1 MNTAPE
7 DETRRAWVEVDLGAL
22 RRNFARLA
30 ERAGGASRLIAMLKA
45 DGYGLGAVAVA
56 RALAGSPPW
65 AFGVATLEEGAEL
78 RRAGVEGRVIV
89 FSPCPPLD
97 AGALADYA
105 LEPAVSSLDALRR
118 FGASAPDGAPLAVHL
133 EIDTGMGR
141 LGLLAEDAERWIG
154 DLVETLRSYP
164 LALASTFTHFHSADS
179 DPDATLEQDRRF
191 RAVLD
196 ALRAAGVEPGLTHAA
211 NSAALLSEGAPG
223 HDLARPGIYL
233 YGGGPGDPE
242 PVASVRA
249 RVLDVRTLPAGHAV
263 SYGAT
268 WRAEGPVR
276 LATLGI
282 GYGDGLRTRL
292 SNRGF
297 VLLGGRKAPIR
308 GAVCMDVTVV
318 QIAPDSS
325 VAPGDRATLLGTD
338 GEERITLAE
347 LADAYDAIDYEVLTG
362 LGGRLSRIHLDGRP

>member
-1 MNTAPE
+1 LNTVPE

-22 RRNFARLA
+22 RRNFAALA
-30 ERAGGASRLIAMLKA
+30 ERAGGASRLIVMLKA
-45 DGYGLGAVAVA
+45 DGYGLGAVSVA

-65 AFGVATLEEGAEL
+65 AYGVATVEEGAEL
-78 RRAGVEGRVIV
+78 RRAGVEGRIIV

-97 AGALADYA
+97 AGMLAADA
-105 LEPAVSSLDALRR
+105 LEPAVSSLEALRR
-118 FGASAPDGAPLAVHL
+118 FGAAASGEAPLPVHL

-141 LGLLAEDAERWIG
+141 LGLLAGEAGAWTGE
-154 DLVETLRSYP
+154 LAETLRAYP
-164 LALASTFTHFHSADS
+164 LRLASTFTHFHSAGS
-179 DPDATLEQDRRF
+179 DPEATREQERRF
-191 RAVLD
+191 RSALET
-196 ALRAAGVEPGLTHAA
+196 LRAAGVDPGLTHAG
-211 NSAALLSEGAPG
+211 NSAALLSRGTAG
-223 HDLARPGIYL
+223 HDLARPGIHL

-268 WRAEGPVR
+268 WRTGEPAR

-318 QIAPDSS
+318 EVPPDAP
-325 VAPGDRATLLGTD
+325 VAPGDRATLLGMD

-362 LGGRLSRIHLDGRP
+362 LGGRLTRVYLEPRP

>member
-1 MNTAPE
+1 LNTAPE

-22 RRNFARLA
+22 RRNFATLA
-30 ERAGGASRLIAMLKA
+30 ERAGGASRLLVMLKA

-56 RALAGSPPW
+56 RALGEAPPW
-65 AFGVATLEEGAEL
+65 AYGVATLEEGAEL
-78 RRAGVEGRVIV
+78 RRVGVEGRVIV

-97 AGALADYA
+97 AGALAA
-105 LEPAVSSLDALRR
+105 SSLEPAVSSLDALRR
-118 FGASAPDGAPLAVHL
+118 FGSAAREGGPLSVHL

-141 LGLLAEDAERWIG
+141 LGLLAEDADRWTG
-154 DLVETLRSYP
+154 ELAEALRTYP
-164 LALASTFTHFHSADS
+164 LRLASTFTHFHSADS
-179 DPDATLEQDRRF
+179 DPDATREQERRF
-191 RAVLD
+191 RSALD
-196 ALRAAGVEPGLTHAA
+196 ALRAAGVDPGLTHAA
-211 NSAALLSEGAPG
+211 NSAALFSQGTSD

-268 WRAEGPVR
+268 WRAEGPAR

-282 GYGDGLRTRL
+282 GSGDGLRTRL

-318 QIAPDSS
+318 QVAPDSS

-362 LGGRLSRIHLDGRP
+362 LGGRLSRIYLDRQP